1 MTGRTIAVVGAG
13 IAGCLIA
20 RELAAR
26 DPQAQVTVLDRD
38 LVGSGVTRRSAGV
51 SLVRGSTPRTARM
64 SRLSHD
70 YYAALLAADPQL
82 PIHPVS
88 ARLILTGETTP
99 GQPGQPGQAD
109 PADPAALGYSP
120 GHTGSEATGLTDQ
133 FDNEIRLPAGT
144 RLYRIGGCHHADVY
158 ALAQAL
164 AARARQAGKVRF
176 AESVRVTGLTVT
188 GSGVAV
194 STSEGRQR
202 TFDQAVLAPG
212 PWIADPA
219 WRHLLSP
226 LGLRVKKIVAMHLDR
241 PPKPDDELIIFE
253 AEDAFLL
260 PVAHRGH
267 WLLSYT
273 RIEWD
278 VEPDAIAS
286 GAGLSPED
294 VEAARA
300 VLRPYS
306 PALADACVS
315 GRVCCDAYSPSREP
329 VVTTLDGTDGRIVFA
344 GAANGSGYRLAP
356 AIATEAVNLLYDP
369 TPASQGA
376 TDDHQHV

>member
-1 MTGRTIAVVGAG
+1 MTGRAIAVIGAG

-26 DPQAQVTVLDRD
+26 DPEATITVFDRD

-51 SLVRGSTPRTARM
+51 SMVRGSTPRTARM
-64 SRLSHD
+64 SRFSHD
-70 YYAALLAADPQL
+70 YYAALRAADPQL
-82 PIHPVS
+82 PIHPVN
-88 ARLILTGETTP
+88 ARLILTGAVDGTSGP
-99 GQPGQPGQAD
+99 SD
-109 PADPAALGYSP
+109 LGYSP
-120 GHTGSEATGLTDQ
+120 DHIGSSAAGLADQ
-133 FDNEIRLPAGT
+133 LDNDLRLPPGT
-144 RLYRIGGCHHADVY
+144 RLHRIDGCHHADVY
-158 ALAQAL
+158 ALTQVIAAQT
-164 AARARQAGKVRF
+164 RQTGTVSF
-176 AESVRVTGLTVT
+176 AESVKVTDLAVNGTGTSPGVT
-188 GSGVAV
+188 L
-194 STSEGRQR
+194 STSDGNRR

-212 PWIADPA
+212 PWLNDPA
-219 WRHLLSP
+219 WHDLVAP

-278 VEPDAIAS
+278 VDPDAIAA
-286 GAGLSPED
+286 GIGLSPGD
-294 VEAARA
+294 VEAARET
-300 VLRPYS
+300 LRPYS

-329 VVTTLDGTDGRIVFA
+329 VVTALGGTDGAVVFA

-356 AIATEAVNLLYDP
+356 AIATEAVDLLYP
-369 TPASQGA
+369 SQLGSIR
-376 TDDHQHV
+376 